1 MLDFI
6 VALLITSGTLM
17 LVLCGAAFQRRASP
31 LAWSFGASA
40 LCAAIWNFGF
50 AAELIS
56 PTLAAKLLWANVQF
70 LGITLLPLTWLTM
83 AMVATGQ
90 PLQNL
95 RFLPALAFVPLVT
108 NVILWTNPAHHLF
121 RGVATITTANVAF
134 PMLQNDY
141 RAYFYAV
148 HVPYGYALFAVT
160 LFLLIRSWRQAPAVY
175 RRQRFNLLITLLL
188 PLLVD
193 TLYVLKI
200 TPIPGF
206 NFTPIVFS
214 FSGLLLSLN
223 VIYLRLLDVLPLAY
237 EAAVNE
243 MDVGVIVLD
252 AMERVS
258 HLNPAAGA
266 ITGLS
271 NDQVIGMAGWEC
283 LPQLA
288 PVWHLLEG
296 SVEITLPRN
305 GDTATYQLQRTFIN
319 KRRKIVGQIITINDV
334 TERARLIELLRREQ
348 AKSDALL
355 LNILP
360 QEIADTL
367 KNENRVIAQRF
378 DAVSILFADIVNF
391 TPLSATLAPTQLV
404 EILNEVFS
412 FLDAL
417 AERYGVE
424 KIKTIGDCYM
434 VAAGAPRPRADHAH
448 VLTRMALEIQA
459 TVAQHTF
466 QGHRLAFRIGINSG
480 AAVAGVIGSKKFS
493 YDLWGDTVNTASRME
508 SHGAPGVIQVTAA
521 TYELIK
527 DAFICESLGV
537 VPVKG
542 KGELPV
548 WRVTGIKSDAPTPT
562 P

>member
-6 VALLITSGTLM
+6 VALLILSGTLM

-56 PTLAAKLLWANVQF
+56 PTLAGKLFWANLQF

-83 AMVATGQ
+83 AMIATGQ

-95 RFLPALAFVPLVT
+95 RFLPALAFIPLVT
-108 NVILWTNPAHHLF
+108 NVILWTNPVHHLF
-121 RGVATITTANVAF
+121 RGVATIATADVVF

-148 HVPYGYALFAVT
+148 HAPYGYGLFAIT
-160 LFLLIRSWRQAPAVY
+160 FFLLVRSWRQAPVVY
-175 RRQRFNLLITLLL
+175 RRQRFNLVITLLL

-206 NFTPIVFS
+206 NFTPIIFS
-214 FSGLLLSLN
+214 FSGLLLSFN

-243 MDVGVIVLD
+243 MNVGVIVLD
-252 AMERVS
+252 AMGRVS

-266 ITGLS
+266 ITGLN
-271 NDQVIGMAGWEC
+271 NDQVIGLAGREC
-283 LPQLA
+283 FPQLA
-288 PVWHLLEG
+288 PVWQLREG
-296 SVEITLPRN
+296 SVEITLPRE
-305 GDTATYQLQRTFIN
+305 GDTSTYQLQHTFIS

-334 TERARLIELLRREQ
+334 TERSRLIELLQRER

-378 DAVSILFADIVNF
+378 DEVSILFADIVAF
-391 TPLSATLAPTQLV
+391 TPLSATLSPTQLV

-412 FLDAL
+412 LLDAL

-448 VLTRMALEIQA
+448 VLTQMALDIQA

-480 AAVAGVIGSKKFS
+480 AAVAGVIGYKKFS

-527 DAFICESLGV
+527 DAFSCESLGV

-548 WRVTGIKSDAPTPT
+548 WRVTGIKSDTPS